1 MILTNIKGMANR
13 FRLSKYRLKLFYN
26 FFFLFIAFAVAI
38 ALVQYKREKDSK
50 TEQLENTLQTY
61 IGLVNQF
68 IIKNNI
74 IQNNNFYLLD
84 SLINYLPDKRTRVT
98 VVENSGKVLFDSF
111 VEQYAGLENH
121 FERPEIQQSITSNYG
136 SSIRYS
142 TSTNTYYYYHA
153 KYYNNYFVRVALPYN
168 IRVKNLLKVD
178 LFFIYIIIFIFII
191 ATLSLIFIS
200 DHLGSTISQLQNF
213 ASKAASGSVI
223 DTAEKF
229 PDNELG
235 EIGQQIVNV
244 YTRLKKTKND
254 LIAEREKIFRHLQ
267 ISHEGIAIFNR
278 DKKQLLANNHFIQ
291 YLNTISDEPTITPNK
306 VFDIPEFAP
315 VTDFI
320 DEQLKKN
327 TITPSNM
334 LGNILTIQ
342 KNGKWYVVQ
351 AIVFHDFTFEI
362 SINNTTKHEKDKKL
376 KQQMTSNIAHELK
389 TPVSSI
395 LGYLETILTTNVD
408 DDKRRFFIERSYVQT
423 QRLSSLI
430 QDISLLNKIEE
441 AGDLFEIETFRVN
454 EIIRL
459 VIDDLRPKIDDN
471 NIGLTIDI
479 KPELE
484 INGNR
489 SVFYS
494 IWRNLV
500 ENSVNYAGPNTEILI
515 KNYFED
521 DNYLYFSFADNGTG
535 VPEQHLT
542 RIFERFYRVDSG
554 RSRSMGGTGLG
565 LAIVKNG
572 VVFHKGEISVKNLK
586 TGGLE
591 FIFTIS
597 KNITLTN

>member
-597 KNITLTN
+597 KNIALTN